1 MSLENLLKIGQLK
14 EHPVNPDEIR
24 KILDAAQR
32 NLRDAGIQDNSPETR
47 FDCAYK
53 AIMQSAIVAL
63 MAHGYR
69 PSTNVPGH
77 QMTTI
82 QALTHTINL
91 DGNRMSVLDTLR
103 RKRNLNDYTG
113 ADLDEDSAEAC
124 INEAVRLLDE
134 VGNWIRDNRPE
145 LL

>member
-1 MSLENLLKIGQLK
+1 MSLENLFKIGQLK

-24 KILDAAQR
+24 KLLDAAQR
-32 NLRDAGIQDNSPETR
+32 NLRDAGNRDISPETR

-53 AIMQSAIVAL
+53 TIMQSAIAVL
-63 MAHGYR
+63 MVHGYR

-77 QMTTI
+77 QMTAI

-91 DGNRMSVLDTLR
+91 DANRMSVLDTLR
-103 RKRNLNDYTG
+103 RKRNLNDYVG

-124 INEAVRLLDE
+124 IREAVRLFDD
-134 VGNWIRDNRPE
+134 VGNWIRDNRSE